1 MRGRP
6 LAPGVQRARDGL
18 AQNIEPPLEFVLR
31 GDLASAPEKDL
42 HVPGLGRLDRFAE
55 RRVVGRDVAPA
66 EDFHAFLCDDR
77 RVGVGDFSPPCV
89 VVRQEQRADGVMPGR
104 RQREAKFGCFLGE
117 EFVRRLHQDAG
128 AVAGARIG
136 ADRAAMFEVDQDGQR
151 VLDDLVRLAPL
162 DVGNETDAAGSLFL
176 RRIEEPKALRAHR
189 HFRAPLVAAAAD
201 AEVFRHI
208 IRHVN
213 IRHIQY
219 STHQLSR
226 AVSALPRPSAVKDGV
241 GHAPEGEP
249 LFWRQPSCRLAA
261 FNYRYAIVVARL
273 PRSGAPSPSAA
284 GPRASLP
291 APMSSPRFGERT
303 GTGRARSG
311 HPIRT
316 VILSYAKHGRSRANA
331 QGRTFLRLFAAA
343 ERPGR
348 RIKAYGFGLC
358 GSVFRNVLRGQVDH
372 GLCASAMPESVAA
385 AD

>member
-1 MRGRP
+1 MVSASSTILCDLRP
-6 LAPGVQRARDGL
+6 LM
-18 AQNIEPPLEFVLR
+18 
-31 GDLASAPEKDL
+31 SAMKPTPQES
-42 HVPGLGRLDRFAE
+42 
-55 RRVVGRDVAPA
+55 
-66 EDFHAFLCDDR
+66 
-77 RVGVGDFSPPCV
+77 FSC
-89 VVRQEQRADGVMPGR
+89 
-104 RQREAKFGCFLGE
+104 
-117 EFVRRLHQDAG
+117 
-128 AVAGARIG
+128 
-136 ADRAAMFEVDQDGQR
+136 
-151 VLDDLVRLAPL
+151 
-162 DVGNETDAAGSLFL
+162 AGSKSPKPCAPIVIFALPSSRPL
-176 RRIEEPKALRAHR
+176 PRRG
-189 HFRAPLVAAAAD
+189 V
-201 AEVFRHI
+201 
-208 IRHVN
+208 
-213 IRHIQY
+213 
-219 STHQLSR
+219 STHIRTSIFDNYTILSR

-316 VILSYAKHGRSRANA
+316 AILSYAKHGRSRANA

-343 ERPGR
+343 EKPGR

-372 GLCASAMPESVAA
+372 GLCASAMPEWFAA